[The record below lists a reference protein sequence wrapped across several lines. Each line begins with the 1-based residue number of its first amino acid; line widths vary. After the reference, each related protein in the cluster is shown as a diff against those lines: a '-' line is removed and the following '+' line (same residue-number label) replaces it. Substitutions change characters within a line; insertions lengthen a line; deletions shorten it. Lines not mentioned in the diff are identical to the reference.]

1 MNRPIKFRVWDKL
14 NKKMIV
20 DEDNLLIS
28 LSGDVVKVWDDGEWA
43 NTINGLNYI
52 LMQSTGLKDKN
63 GKEIWEGDVLNH
75 DKYSKE
81 FKEGDVEIVKVETLQ
96 QFFEDRGLYTR
107 EYGEEWD
114 AENFEI
120 IGNIYENKELIK

>member
-1 MNRPIKFRVWDKL
+1 MNRPIRFRAWD
-14 NKKMIV
+14 NSKKEMLYPKKA
-20 DEDNLLIS
+20 EDMTDKITSASLLAAYN
-28 LSGDVVKVWDDGEWA
+28 DG
-43 NTINGLNYI
+43 GLDAI
-52 LMQSTGLKDKN
+52 MQSTGLFDKN

-75 DKYSKE
+75 DKYSTE
-81 FKEGDVEIVKVETLQ
+81 FKEGDVGIVEVETLQ
-96 QFFEDRGLYTR
+96 QFFEDRGLYTQ